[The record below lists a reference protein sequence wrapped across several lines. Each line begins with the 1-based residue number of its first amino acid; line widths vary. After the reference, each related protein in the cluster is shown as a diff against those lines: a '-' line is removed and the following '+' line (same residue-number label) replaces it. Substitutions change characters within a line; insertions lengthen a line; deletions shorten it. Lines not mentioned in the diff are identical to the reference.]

1 MNVQIGLD
9 IKGSEETSK
18 VLNQYLANLHVLYTK
33 LHNYHWNVEGK
44 SFFQLHAKLEELYN
58 NTAEEL
64 DAVAERI
71 LTLGFRPAASMKEYL
86 ELATLKEVKSEAIT
100 GEAIV
105 KDLQKD
111 FETLI
116 VELRT
121 ALKIADQNDDQVTVD
136 LFVGSIGNLE
146 KTLWMFRAYLS

>member
-9 IKGSEETSK
+9 VKGSEEVSK

-86 ELATLKEVKSEAIT
+86 DLATLNEVKSEPIT

-116 VELRT
+116 AELRT
-121 ALKIADQNDDQVTVD
+121 ALKTADQNDDQVTVD

>member
-9 IKGSEETSK
+9 VKGSEEVSK

-44 SFFQLHAKLEELYN
+44 GFFQLHAKLEELYN

-86 ELATLKEVKSEAIT
+86 DLATLKEVKSEPIT

-116 VELRT
+116 AELRT

>member
-9 IKGSEETSK
+9 VKGSEEVSK

-86 ELATLKEVKSEAIT
+86 QLATLKEVKSEPIT

-116 VELRT
+116 AELRT

>member
-9 IKGSEETSK
+9 VKGSEEVSK

-71 LTLGFRPAASMKEYL
+71 LTLGFRPAASLKEYL
-86 ELATLKEVKSEAIT
+86 ELATLKEVKSEPMT

-116 VELRT
+116 AELRT

>member
-9 IKGSEETSK
+9 VKGSEETSK

>member
-9 IKGSEETSK
+9 VKGSEEVSK

-86 ELATLKEVKSEAIT
+86 ELATLKEVKSEPIT

-116 VELRT
+116 AELRT